1 MKKAIVLLVLLSLL
15 TSGLFAQAASETQQK
30 VVLKWGSVH
39 TPTSITTQLMNRVIE
54 NVKLKTDG
62 RVEIQG
68 YPSGAL
74 GGSRDLVEGV
84 MTGMV
89 DIVTEGPAQFSSWIP
104 LASIAEA
111 PYIWRDRD
119 HMHKAMNGSFGDTL
133 NKEFVAKNV
142 RILGSFYYGT
152 RQLTTTKAPI
162 NSVADMQGMK
172 IRVPES
178 DLYLEMVKAWG
189 ARPTPISFNELYLAL
204 QQNVAD
210 GQENPLTTFDGSK
223 FYEVQKY
230 VILTDHIICPNMILI
245 NENVWGKISE
255 ADRKVIDA
263 VVMEAIDWHD
273 AQVIKMENDLL
284 DSFKARGVTVIRP
297 DVESFRKVTVPHV
310 LPKFEAKWGKGTWE
324 SIQAIK

>member
-1 MKKAIVLLVLLSLL
+1 MKKALVLIGLL
-15 TSGLFAQAASETQQK
+15 CILMTPIFGQGAQESKES
-30 VVLKWGSVH
+30 VVLKWGAVH
-39 TPTSITTQLMNRVIE
+39 TPTSVTTQLMNRVIE
-54 NVKLKTDG
+54 NVAEKTEG

-84 MTGMV
+84 MNGMV
-89 DIVTEGPAQFSSWIP
+89 DITTEGPAQFSSWIP
-104 LASIAEA
+104 MASIAEA

-119 HMHKAMNGSFGDTL
+119 HLNKALNGSFGDTL
-133 NKEFVAKNV
+133 NTEFLKKNV
-142 RILGSFYYGT
+142 RILGAIYYGT
-152 RQLTTTKAPI
+152 RQLTTTNTPVY
-162 NSVADMQGMK
+162 SVKDMQGMK

-178 DLYLEMVKAWG
+178 DLYLEMVKSWG
-189 ARPTPISFNELYLAL
+189 AKPTPLSFNELYLAL

-245 NENVWGKISE
+245 NEDAWQKISPSDQKIIE
-255 ADRKVIDA
+255 E
-263 VVMEAIDWHD
+263 VVAEAINWHD
-273 AQVIKMENDLL
+273 AKVMQAEQDLL
-284 DSFKARGVTVIRP
+284 DSFRAKGVTIIDP
-297 DVESFRKVTVPHV
+297 DVESFRAKTVPWI
-310 LPKFEAKWGKGTWE
+310 LPKFESAWGKGTWE